1 MLHLS
6 CCSGVWPPQ
15 HISGSR
21 SDLENGFSC
30 TIQSEKLPNVSR
42 QYFDITST
50 TMALMHRTSG
60 TDASWLCYERKNKTE
75 KSICS
80 GKFKASP
87 WAFFLLWGWL
97 SMGLWNLLEVFMCCL
112 NVVLGILLWVSLL
125 GQRLGQVEPEV
136 PSNLSHFGILSS
148 FFCLQ
153 PTFFPN
159 FTSTQ
164 VPRYPLWLLH
174 FCLSKGSPYKHSSS
188 WIFHL
193 VLGGVMVSPTAAHGR
208 LWLDGVS
215 YTVCNTLEVAN
226 WYKSII
232 STLSSK

>member
-80 GKFKASP
+80 GKFKASL

-153 PTFFPN
+153 PTFFSKFHKHPGSTVSTLASPFLSFKRKPLQTLKLLN
-159 FTSTQ
+159 FSFS
-164 VPRYPLWLLH
+164 VGW
-174 FCLSKGSPYKHSSS
+174 CDGLSHSSPWQAMAAWGFLHCLQHS
-188 WIFHL
+188 
-193 VLGGVMVSPTAAHGR
+193 GGGK
-208 LWLDGVS
+208 L
-215 YTVCNTLEVAN
+215 
-226 WYKSII
+226 I
-232 STLSSK
+232 